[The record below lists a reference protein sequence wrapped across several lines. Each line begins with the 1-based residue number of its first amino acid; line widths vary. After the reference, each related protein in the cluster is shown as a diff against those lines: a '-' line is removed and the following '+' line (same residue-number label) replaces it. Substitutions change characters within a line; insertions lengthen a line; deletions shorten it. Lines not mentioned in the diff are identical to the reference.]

1 MQKGGD
7 TLWKIPAVGG
17 YGYFWNYTLLSFN
30 KKNPY
35 IAAFTEQASKKV
47 TEVLEELQSFPE
59 ALAAILQLCG
69 VQREFMI

>member
-1 MQKGGD
+1 MD
-7 TLWKIPAVGG
+7 I
-17 YGYFWNYTLLSFN
+17 FWNYTLLSFN

-47 TEVLEELQSFPE
+47 TVLEVLEELQSFLE

-69 VQREFMI
+69 VQREFTI